1 MTVLVV
7 VEDSFSEAIDE
18 LTVALIL
25 NKLSELAKVMIEGLE
40 KSIIRLGMEKFA
52 IMNPVVIWLQNP
64 LNFFSRLV
72 DVFKVM
78 FPGEMDAERI
88 TMLERTQGYE
98 VHLDAANLG
107 NLHVVAEQVALMV
120 KIKQCIKEVIFFDKE
135 LRLDLV
141 TGRRRRQFRLE
152 VVYFLVPHTEA

>member
-1 MTVLVV
+1 
-7 VEDSFSEAIDE
+7 
-18 LTVALIL
+18 
-25 NKLSELAKVMIEGLE
+25 MIEGLE

-52 IMNPVVIWLQNP
+52 IMNPVVIWLKNP
-64 LNFFSRLV
+64 LNFFGRLV

-98 VHLDAANLG
+98 VHLDATNLSY
-107 NLHVVAEQVALMV
+107 LHVVAEQVALMV
-120 KIKQCIKEVIFFDKE
+120 KIKQCIKEVIFFNKE

-141 TGRRRRQFRLE
+141 TG
-152 VVYFLVPHTEA
+152 